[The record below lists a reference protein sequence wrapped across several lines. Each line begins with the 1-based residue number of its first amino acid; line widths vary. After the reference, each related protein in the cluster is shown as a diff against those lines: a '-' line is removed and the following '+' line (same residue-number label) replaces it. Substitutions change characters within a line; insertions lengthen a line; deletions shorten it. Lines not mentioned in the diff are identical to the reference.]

1 MKTRIIA
8 GAAMVALLS
17 ACGSKTTAPVES
29 DYTLSVNFGNDN
41 ANGKMAYVIN
51 YASGDKMY
59 SVVVEGGI
67 ANFAGKIEGPTVA
80 SITAD
85 GHRVGT
91 LILEAG
97 ENTFADDK
105 GSSSYDKAYDE
116 VMTNLKNEVNNI
128 YTSLDTTLTGDAR
141 TNAINAIY
149 AKRDS
154 LIDATIVKNITSPVG
169 YKLFGEQGPYM
180 SSERFN
186 AILKNNESLADTKRV
201 ARLKKTFDALD
212 ATSAGKD
219 YVDFEVEYDGT
230 VTKLSDFVKPGEY
243 TLVDFWAS
251 WCGPCKHEIENFVKP
266 IYEKYGDKLNV
277 VGVTVWEEPDA
288 TKAWLEQNPLP
299 WNIILN
305 AQAIPTELYG
315 INGIPCII
323 LIGPDGKIVE
333 RDLRQ
338 DKLVAAVE
346 AAMNPE
352 VAPAE

>member
-1 MKTRIIA
+1 M
-8 GAAMVALLS
+8 ALLS

-29 DYTLSVNFGNDN
+29 EYTLSVNLGTDN
-41 ANGKMAYVIN
+41 ANGKMAYVTN
-51 YASGDKMY
+51 FDTGDKID

-67 ANFAGKIEGPTVA
+67 ANFAGKIEGPTVVA
-80 SITAD
+80 IKAD
-85 GHRVGT
+85 GRRAGR
-91 LILEAG
+91 LILEEG
-97 ENTFADDK
+97 ENTFVEGK
-105 GSSSYDKAYDE
+105 GQGNYDKAFEDA
-116 VMTNLKNEVNNI
+116 NANI
-128 YTSLDTTLTGDAR
+128 DKEWENMYSSLDSTLVGAAR
-141 TNAINAIY
+141 NEALNVII

-154 LIDATIVKNITSPVG
+154 LIDQVIVENIDNPVG
-169 YKLFGEQGPYM
+169 YLLLADYAPYM
-180 SSERFN
+180 TSDRFN
-186 AILKNNESLADTKRV
+186 AILKNNEALLDSKRMS
-201 ARLKKTFDALD
+201 RQKKLFDALD

-230 VTKLSDFVKPGEY
+230 VTKLSDFVKPGQY

-251 WCGPCKHEIENFVKP
+251 WCGPCKHEIETCVKG
-266 IYEKYGDKLNV
+266 IYEKYGDKGLNI

-352 VAPAE
+352 AAAPAAE